1 MRRMLAHWL
10 ISRSIDAD
18 REVPAWLRGWLIDED
33 AARFEAS
40 ARDLAAALRRDAP
53 AWRTLSPAVA
63 SSAAGRNREH
73 HRAWGSATFR
83 WGAVA
88 SIAVALAAVGLI
100 WSTNHNS
107 SPNQPQVVAGGGPSS
122 ASMPMSPGDVEL
134 LMALMGESQT
144 AWGEVVSVLAAP
156 APRPLPQ
163 PRRQSLDAQ
172 VEAAFTFFAYRLP
185 ASTAKV
191 AGLDRASA
199 MIKSPSSLLR
209 FWASDRGA

>member
-1 MRRMLAHWL
+1 MRRLLAHWL

-18 REVPAWLRGWLIDED
+18 REIPAWLRGWLSDEET
-33 AARFEAS
+33 AQFEAS
-40 ARDLAAALRRDAP
+40 ARDLAATLRRDAP
-53 AWRTLSPAVA
+53 AWRALSPAVA
-63 SSAAGRNREH
+63 PGAAGRNREH
-73 HRAWGSATFR
+73 RRAWGSATFR

-88 SIAVALAAVGLI
+88 SIAIALAAVGLI

-107 SPNQPQVVAGGGPSS
+107 SPNQPQVAAGGNPSS
-122 ASMPMSPGDVEL
+122 APMPMSPGDVQL

-144 AWGEVVSVLAAP
+144 AWGEVVGVLAAP

-163 PRRQSLDAQ
+163 ARRQSLDAQ

-199 MIKSPSSLLR
+199 TIKSPSLLLR
-209 FWASDRGA
+209 FWSNDHGA

>member
-73 HRAWGSATFR
+73 H
-83 WGAVA
+83 
-88 SIAVALAAVGLI
+88 
-100 WSTNHNS
+100 
-107 SPNQPQVVAGGGPSS
+107 
-122 ASMPMSPGDVEL
+122 
-134 LMALMGESQT
+134 
-144 AWGEVVSVLAAP
+144 
-156 APRPLPQ
+156 
-163 PRRQSLDAQ
+163 
-172 VEAAFTFFAYRLP
+172 
-185 ASTAKV
+185 
-191 AGLDRASA
+191 
-199 MIKSPSSLLR
+199 
-209 FWASDRGA
+209 